1 MGLMNGVSL
10 RKLESIQGGMAQFY
24 TPQSSNE
31 TMLVQ
36 VPSGTIDE
44 LFVHH
49 FQTDQLF
56 VVRGS
61 FILVALHNKQYHYIP
76 LSEHNPQVITI
87 PPGVPHGAINLSSKD
102 CLMVN
107 AVLRHGESHTLD
119 YRPMKPPFPYDFG
132 KVNHLVEEL
141 SQLNYKGEEKTL
153 LLQP

>member
-107 AVLRHGESHTLD
+107 AVLRHGESHPLD
-119 YRPMKPPFPYDFG
+119 YRPMNPPFPYDFG